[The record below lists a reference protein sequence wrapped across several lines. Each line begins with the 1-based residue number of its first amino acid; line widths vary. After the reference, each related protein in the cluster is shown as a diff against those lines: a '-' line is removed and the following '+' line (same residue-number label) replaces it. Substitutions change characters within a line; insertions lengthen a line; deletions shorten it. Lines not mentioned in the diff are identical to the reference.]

1 MNKTEENL
9 RNFQISLDYI
19 KENKISE
26 AEKLLLELKKDEEFK
41 IDALVYLGVC
51 KIKSNNK
58 NAAINLLKQAIE
70 ISINHEFANLNL
82 GLIYFDNKDFQNSI
96 KYLNKTFDVNNKNLV
111 AIYHIGLI
119 NLLIKNLGE
128 AEKYFNKVLE
138 LNGSDQNALLN
149 LGIIYNQKKRQ

>member
-9 RNFQISLDYI
+9 RNFQICLDYI
-19 KENKISE
+19 KKNKISE

-51 KIKSNNK
+51 KIKSNKK
-58 NAAINLLKQAIE
+58 NTAINLLKQAIE

-96 KYLNKTFDVNNKNLV
+96 KYLKKTFEVNSKNLV
-111 AIYHIGLI
+111 AIYHLGLT
-119 NLLIKNLGE
+119 NL
-128 AEKYFNKVLE
+128 
-138 LNGSDQNALLN
+138 
-149 LGIIYNQKKRQ
+149 